1 MILWQTPAHE
11 SFWNRWQWL
20 PMYILMGKYDMSYI
34 VVMSLRWFLV
44 YHSNKGQQFL
54 DWHENECEVYTPVE

>member
-1 MILWQTPAHE
+1 MNYVQKNVNSNQE
-11 SFWNRWQWL
+11 QDRD
-20 PMYILMGKYDMSYI
+20 ILMGKYDMSYI
-34 VVMSLRWFLV
+34 VVMPLRWFLV